1 MKAHTASLLNAI
13 ALILCPAWGY
23 LASDL
28 NALTGLM
35 QAAIGFG
42 LLLCYQGVKK
52 ENKVI
57 AHIAVTLT
65 VITFVALFL
74 RLPSILNADN
84 FARIARF
91 IIMEFTAALAL
102 TYFVKSFRDA
112 RTARDNE

>member
-1 MKAHTASLLNAI
+1 MKAQTASLLNAI
-13 ALILCPAWGY
+13 ALILCSAWGY

-57 AHIAVTLT
+57 AHSL
-65 VITFVALFL
+65 
-74 RLPSILNADN
+74 
-84 FARIARF
+84 
-91 IIMEFTAALAL
+91 EC
-102 TYFVKSFRDA
+102 
-112 RTARDNE
+112 